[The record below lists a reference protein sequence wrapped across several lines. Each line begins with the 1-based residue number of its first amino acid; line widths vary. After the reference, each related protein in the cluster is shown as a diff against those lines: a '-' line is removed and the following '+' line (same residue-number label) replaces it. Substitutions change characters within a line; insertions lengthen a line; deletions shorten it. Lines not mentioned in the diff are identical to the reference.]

1 MLASSGLAWR
11 IWNFRDTKE
20 KVCRGYRPLQ
30 AKTARFGAPISIK
43 GARKDLVPATMA
55 DLETQIQ
62 KLSVAIAG
70 LESQR
75 KSLGDAVVDPAIA
88 ALREQLTQLE
98 SARGDRAETDERKL
112 VTIVFADVS
121 GFTAL
126 SEKLDPE
133 KVREVINA
141 CFDWLV
147 PVVQKYDGTIDKFI
161 GDEIMAVF
169 GAPAAHED
177 DAERAL
183 RAALDMMEAIVAF
196 NRANGT
202 ELGLHIGINT
212 GLVVAGEIGGR
223 DRRDYSVMGDAVNL
237 AARLEDA
244 SSIGEIFVGPATYRQ
259 TQRLFDF
266 ELVAPLKLKGKEA
279 PLEVRRLLKAKAVPN
294 PVRGIE
300 GLRAPL
306 IGRDDELNELH
317 KAIADL
323 ERGRGS
329 MLAILGEAGLGKS
342 RLIA

>member
-1 MLASSGLAWR
+1 MS
-11 IWNFRDTKE
+11 
-20 KVCRGYRPLQ
+20 
-30 AKTARFGAPISIK
+30 
-43 GARKDLVPATMA
+43 
-55 DLETQIQ
+55 DLETKIRE
-62 KLSVAIAG
+62 LSTAIAG

-75 KSLGDAVVDPAIA
+75 SSLGNAVVDPAIA
-88 ALREQLTQLE
+88 ALRQQLAQFET
-98 SARGDRAETDERKL
+98 GRAPTADERKL
-112 VTIVFADVS
+112 VTIVFADIS

-126 SEKLDPE
+126 SERLDPE

-141 CFDWLV
+141 CWDWLV

-169 GAPAAHED
+169 GAPVTHED

-183 RAALDMMEAIVAF
+183 RAALEMMDAIVAF
-196 NRANGT
+196 NHANGT

-223 DRRDYSVMGDAVNL
+223 DRHDYSVIGDAVNL

-244 SSIGEIFVGPATYRQ
+244 SSVGEIFVGPATYRQ

-266 ELVAPLKLKGKEA
+266 EPVVPLKLKGKEV
-279 PLEVRRLLKAKAVPN
+279 PVEVSRLLGAKPVPK
-294 PVRGIE
+294 PMRGIE

-306 IGRDDELNELH
+306 IGRRGELTEIR
-317 KAIADL
+317 KAISDL
-323 ERGRGS
+323 ELGRGS

-342 RLIA
+342 RLIAETRVLLPENVTWARPRPFLHRGHELLARARDCNEPAER